1 MTTRTL
7 CSSFVFLALVSV
19 SWGQEKPLTAT
30 VPAFG
35 NADCPITGK
44 KASSTL
50 FAETESGRI
59 YVCCAPCIKK
69 IRNDVPSSHKSA
81 YPVVKKLNNTVC
93 PITGKELTKDAKSV
107 VIQGIEI
114 GVCCEKC
121 EDPARKNHQVT
132 LAKAHD
138 PNLKVVENTKCPVD
152 GSEVE
157 SNAIVVIGDEVIRLS
172 SLQHMDAVN
181 KDPAAT
187 LKKAKANAEKSS
199 KDIESPGGK

>member
-1 MTTRTL
+1 
-7 CSSFVFLALVSV
+7 
-19 SWGQEKPLTAT
+19 
-30 VPAFG
+30 
-35 NADCPITGK
+35 
-44 KASSTL
+44 
-50 FAETESGRI
+50 
-59 YVCCAPCIKK
+59 
-69 IRNDVPSSHKSA
+69 
-81 YPVVKKLNNTVC
+81 
-93 PITGKELTKDAKSV
+93 
-107 VIQGIEI
+107 
-114 GVCCEKC
+114 
-121 EDPARKNHQVT
+121 VT